1 MERAPPLVSFVLRGG
16 VRHLR
21 ARGQRRA
28 DPSRAAELRRRGVPG
43 TWGQPVLPQ
52 DLELEGL
59 LQSAKDVLIELLDV
73 SQCINASAAATM
85 LLSVT

>member
-1 MERAPPLVSFVLRGG
+1 MFAVSSLEKHGTRASPRLIVLRGG

-21 ARGQRRA
+21 ARRQRRA

-59 LQSAKDVLIELLDV
+59 LQK
-73 SQCINASAAATM
+73 TF
-85 LLSVT
+85 